1 MSVVWDYVLADIL
14 LVVKGDKIPV
24 DLSVLLA
31 PGKGESSETLTIYW
45 RYFRVGEFLRH
56 MMMFDMRGFGKGT
69 PAVFR

>member
-1 MSVVWDYVLADIL
+1 MEWDCVSEDIL
-14 LVVKGDKIPV
+14 LVVRGEKIPV

-31 PGKGESSETLTIYW
+31 PGRRDKVSSDNLLTDI
-45 RYFRVGEFLRH
+45 FRVGEFLRH

>member
-1 MSVVWDYVLADIL
+1 MEWDCVSEDIL
-14 LVVKGDKIPV
+14 LVVRGEKIPV

-31 PGKGESSETLTIYW
+31 PGRRDIVSSDNLLTDI
-45 RYFRVGEFLRH
+45 FRVGEFLRH